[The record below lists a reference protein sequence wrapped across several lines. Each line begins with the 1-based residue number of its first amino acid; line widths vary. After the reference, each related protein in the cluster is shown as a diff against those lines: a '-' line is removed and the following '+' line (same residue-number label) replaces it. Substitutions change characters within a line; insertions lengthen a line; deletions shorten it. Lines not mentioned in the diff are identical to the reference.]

1 MNTTLR
7 FIAVALLLFPLT
19 ALAQIV
25 TGKVV
30 DANQQPVPYA
40 SVQIGPLYGVV
51 TNTEGDFVIDKK
63 DKTDADKVIFSSI
76 GFETLTIKLS
86 ELKNGTYTLKEQ
98 VNVLDEVFITNK
110 KYTPTELLTKVMEN
124 ASKNYPSETAKQTVF
139 LRTSNETKLLDSKFE
154 LIKSSLE
161 KKSVLKDINKEIE
174 VMNNSAKKRTS
185 QDYSEVY
192 GYLYTQ
198 NNQSKLDVEKAIE
211 LKNKDKDVSGDQLN
225 GKAMEVIKK
234 HLDPTATYKVRSG
247 IIPISDTFKIDSP
260 KSDIKTD
267 VKTASLRTTLTSL
280 SNTLNKFYTNE
291 DLDFFTEFKRYTYTL
306 EGYSTYNDET
316 IYIIDFKPAKG
327 SAHYY
332 GKIYVNAFD
341 FAVVKLDYNLVDGEN
356 EHKINLKLL
365 LGVKMVQD
373 RTKVSATY
381 AKNEAGQYAV
391 NFVKKQTGTYMY
403 IDRSMKFTQNKKTKD
418 EEERMLKLGLMAE
431 MDQITTN
438 ELFVIAKTPISAEA
452 YTAITEKP
460 KYNINYIAKY
470 DPSIWK
476 DYNVLAPVDAIKNY
490 K

>member
-1 MNTTLR
+1 MKKTLR
-7 FIAVALLLFPLT
+7 FAVLSLLLFPLS

-30 DANQQPVPYA
+30 DEHQQPVPYA

-51 TNTEGDFVIDKK
+51 TNTEGDFVVDKK

-76 GFETLTIKLS
+76 GFESLTITLA

-110 KYTPTELLTKVMEN
+110 KYTPTELLTKVIEN
-124 ASKNYPSETAKQTVF
+124 APKNYASLSEKQTF
-139 LRTSNETKLLDSKFE
+139 FMRNSNDSKILDSKFE

-161 KKSVLKDINKEIE
+161 KKSALKDLNKELE
-174 VMNNSAKKRTS
+174 EMAGRGKNKTS
-185 QDYSEVY
+185 QDFHEVY
-192 GYLYTQ
+192 GFMYAQ
-198 NNQSKLDVEKAIE
+198 NNQNKLDVQKAIQ
-211 LKNKDKDVSGDQLN
+211 LKNKEKDVSGEQMNNKVMQL
-225 GKAMEVIKK
+225 IKR
-234 HLDPTATYKVRSG
+234 HLEPGATYKLRSG
-247 IIPISDTFKIDSP
+247 IIPIEDSLKLDSP
-260 KSDIKTD
+260 EKETKDD
-267 VKTASLRTTLTSL
+267 VKTASLRTSIASL
-280 SNTLNKFYTNE
+280 SNGVNRFYKNE
-291 DLDFFTEFKRYTYTL
+291 ELDFFTEFKRYTYTL

-356 EHKINLKLL
+356 EHKINLKLV
-365 LGVKMVQD
+365 LGVKVIED
-373 RTKVSATY
+373 RTKVSATF
-381 AKNEAGQYAV
+381 AKNAEGQYAA
-391 NFVKKQTGTYMY
+391 NFIKKSSCTYAFL
-403 IDRSMKFTQNKKTKD
+403 DRSLKFTKNKVNKD
-418 EEERMLKLGLMAE
+418 EEERMLKIGIMVEL
-431 MDQITTN
+431 DQIKTT
-438 ELFVIAKTPISAEA
+438 ELFVIARNPI
-452 YTAITEKP
+452 TAADFNDLKEKEN
-460 KYNINYIAKY
+460 YNINYIAKY